1 MFEIFLLFLII
12 LIFSPKKKEKKMNIL
27 HFVYYIN
34 QSLKFVVAKY
44 KANKVESIQWHNI
57 DDQEIIGPKLDWSQD
72 DLSFLKE
79 MVEENILPELNN

>member
-1 MFEIFLLFLII
+1 
-12 LIFSPKKKEKKMNIL
+12 MNIL

-34 QSLKFVVAKY
+34 ESLKFVVVKY

-57 DDQEIIGPKLDWSQD
+57 DKNEMIGPKLDWGQD